1 MAKQQDFAD
10 KARKATMEKG
20 VKCPKCGT
28 VKVPTM
34 FVQSVR
40 SAHGSYRFNRS
51 RVQIC
56 KCNEKQIYA

>member
-1 MAKQQDFAD
+1 MAKQQDFAE
-10 KARKATMEKG
+10 KARKATAEKG

-28 VKVPTM
+28 VKVPTL

>member
-1 MAKQQDFAD
+1 MAKQQDFAE
-10 KARKATMEKG
+10 KAKKASQEKG
-20 VKCPKCGT
+20 VKCPKCGS
-28 VKVPTM
+28 VKVATLY
-34 FVQSVR
+34 VQSVR

>member
-1 MAKQQDFAD
+1 MAKQTDFAE
-10 KARKATMEKG
+10 KAKKASQEKG
-20 VKCPKCGT
+20 VKCPKCGS
-28 VKVPTM
+28 VKVPTL

-40 SAHGSYRFNRS
+40 SAHGSYRFNRQ

>member
-1 MAKQQDFAD
+1 MAKQQDFAE
-10 KARKATMEKG
+10 KARKASQEKG

-56 KCNEKQIYA
+56 KCNEKQLYA